1 MLIIFIL
8 ILLAVIPFFIPEKV
22 FDKINKSEDLE
33 MSLGILWLFTLL
45 VLIGCLVAI
54 ICIHLGADKDKKYKE
69 IEYNTL
75 TLIIEEKRLDGE
87 AIEQIIKYNYTIEMA
102 KQRKDSLWV
111 GWFYSDKI
119 ADLPLIEIKK
129 EEI

>member
-8 ILLAVIPFFIPEKV
+8 ILLVVIPFFIPEKV

-33 MSLGILWLFTLL
+33 MSLVILWFFSLL
-45 VLIGCLVAI
+45 ILIGCLVAI

-75 TLIIEEKRLDGE
+75 TLIIEEKRLDGK
-87 AIEQIIKYNYTIEMA
+87 AIEQIIGRSFELDDFKIKSTTEGAESMGEALIKLRYN
-102 KQRKDSLWV
+102 
-111 GWFYSDKI
+111 
-119 ADLPLIEIKK
+119 
-129 EEI
+129 